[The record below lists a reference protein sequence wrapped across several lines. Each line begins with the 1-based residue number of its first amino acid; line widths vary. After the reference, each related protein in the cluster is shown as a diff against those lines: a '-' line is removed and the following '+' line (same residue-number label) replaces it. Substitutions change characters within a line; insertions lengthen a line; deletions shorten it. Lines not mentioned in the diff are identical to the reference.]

1 MTFQFIS
8 EIVCLN
14 NCTPIACSLG
24 LYTNP
29 SKVKMVKN
37 TITTIPI
44 GLWLPQIFD
53 GNVCSQAVCL
63 LSFLPPSPCASCHS
77 CQHTCKV
84 FHGEP
89 SSECTASLYLTA
101 GEHLPDYSLTFDS
114 SKSSSSCFS
123 FSFCSGNLF
132 YQCLSL
138 LAAVFITLLIAIIS
152 QLLMIAGDIESNP
165 GPKHGG
171 ENIINCS

>member
-1 MTFQFIS
+1 MSSSQRLCALTIA
-8 EIVCLN
+8 LL
-14 NCTPIACSLG
+14 ACSLG
-24 LYTNP
+24 LYTSP
-29 SKVKMVKN
+29 SKVTMVGD
-37 TITTIPI
+37 TITTMST

-63 LSFLPPSPCASCHS
+63 LSFLPPSPYAS

-89 SSECTASLYLTA
+89 FSECTASSYLTV

-123 FSFCSGNLF
+123 FSFCSSNLF

-138 LAAVFITLLIAIIS
+138 LAAVFVTLLIAIIS

>member
-1 MTFQFIS
+1 M
-8 EIVCLN
+8 
-14 NCTPIACSLG
+14 LG
-24 LYTNP
+24 
-29 SKVKMVKN
+29 N
-37 TITTIPI
+37 TITTMST
-44 GLWLPQIFD
+44 GLWLPQIFG

-63 LSFLPPSPCASCHS
+63 LSFLPPSPYASYCC

-89 SSECTASLYLTA
+89 SSECTAPLYLIA
-101 GEHLPDYSLTFDS
+101 GEHLPDYSLTLDS

-123 FSFCSGNLF
+123 FSFFSGNLF
-132 YQCLSL
+132 YWCLSL

-171 ENIINCS
+171 ENVINCFCS